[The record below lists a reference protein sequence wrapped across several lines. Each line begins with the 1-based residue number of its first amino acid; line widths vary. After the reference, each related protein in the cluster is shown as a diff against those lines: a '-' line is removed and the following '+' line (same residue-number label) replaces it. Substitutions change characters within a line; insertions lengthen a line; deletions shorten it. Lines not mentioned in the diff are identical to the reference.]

1 VRGGAEGGDVV
12 AQKGEDSKG
21 EKDEEEEEEEEE
33 EMEEEMEE
41 DEDEDEEVEEEDD
54 DDEKE
59 EEPLT
64 CVRIQ
69 MACCF
74 LKDTLEASD

>member
-1 VRGGAEGGDVV
+1 MIWRRNSCAWGRRERI
-12 AQKGEDSKG
+12 
-21 EKDEEEEEEEEE
+21 EEEEEEE
-33 EMEEEMEE
+33 
-41 DEDEDEEVEEEDD
+41 EEEDD